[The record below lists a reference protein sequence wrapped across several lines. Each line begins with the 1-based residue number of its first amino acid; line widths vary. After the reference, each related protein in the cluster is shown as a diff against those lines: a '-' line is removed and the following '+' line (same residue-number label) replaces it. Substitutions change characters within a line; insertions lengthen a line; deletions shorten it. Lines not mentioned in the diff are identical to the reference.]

1 MSHRCLAAVF
11 VVIVAVVLTPMFTTA
26 QSTSALPR
34 TPWGDPDL

>member
-11 VVIVAVVLTPMFTTA
+11 VVIVAVVLTPMFAAA
-26 QSTSALPR
+26 QSTESPR